1 MDKLQLLVKGLI
13 TNLLFTTLL
22 FVCAGRMDYTQGWIF
37 LLANL
42 FATFSNFLTIRKNI
56 DLIHERANMGVGTK
70 RWDKLILG
78 WSAVM
83 YFFLILLSGVDSG
96 RFQRTP
102 FHWAISLAGVVVM
115 LFGQILF
122 LTARN
127 QNNFFSSVVRIQR
140 ERGHVVCETGL
151 YRVIRHPGYLG
162 MIFSWIGI
170 PMITTSI
177 WGILPTVIAIFLLVL
192 RTSFEDK
199 TLKSELDGYADYC
212 RKTRF
217 KLLPYVW

>member
-42 FATFSNFLTIRKNI
+42 FATFSNFLTIRKNV
-56 DLIHERANMGVGTK
+56 DLMHERSSMGEGAK
-70 RWDKLILG
+70 PWDKKILK
-78 WSAVM
+78 WSAVL
-83 YFFLILLSGVDSG
+83 YFLLILISGIDSG
-96 RFQRTP
+96 RFQWTS
-102 FHWAISLAGVVVM
+102 FHKMISIAGVVVM
-115 LFGQILF
+115 LLGQLLF
-122 LTARN
+122 LTARKEN
-127 QNNFFSSVVRIQR
+127 IFFSSVVRIQR

-151 YRVIRHPGYLG
+151 YRVVRHPGYLG

-177 WGILPTVIAIFLLVL
+177 WGTLPTVIAIFLLVL
-192 RTSFEDK
+192 RTSFEDR

-212 RKTRF
+212 RKTRY